1 VVDLNLEVDVNLDFA
16 KSKSNFM
23 ILLDH
28 VIYFCISL
36 IVLLLYY
43 NTQGKLWID
52 VGYTPMVESITY
64 GEEMEAIV
72 NSPMGFQRQF
82 KSFLKIKENDS
93 HLKIARMGTIS

>member
-16 KSKSNFM
+16 KSKSKFM

-43 NTQGKLWID
+43 NTQK
-52 VGYTPMVESITY
+52 
-64 GEEMEAIV
+64 
-72 NSPMGFQRQF
+72 
-82 KSFLKIKENDS
+82 
-93 HLKIARMGTIS
+93 ARCGSMLSTLQW

>member
-1 VVDLNLEVDVNLDFA
+1 MVDLNLEVDVDLDFA
-16 KSKSNFM
+16 KSKSKFM
-23 ILLDH
+23 IVLHH

-43 NTQGKLWID
+43 NTQGKLWIHF
-52 VGYTPMVESITY
+52 GYTPMVESITY

-72 NSPMGFQRQF
+72 NSPMGFQRSF

-93 HLKIARMGTIS
+93 HLKIAKMGATS